1 MNQQWLFEEIT
12 DEQKPKVL
20 EVMLTKYIAGTI
32 DSAVEELSKYNN
44 EIDILI
50 LGLPM
55 VGDLLKNG
63 LDTIKILKDHIVP
76 KLRD

>member
-1 MNQQWLFEEIT
+1 MH
-12 DEQKPKVL
+12 
-20 EVMLTKYIAGTI
+20 TKYIAGTI
-32 DSAVEELSKYNN
+32 DSSVEELSKYNN